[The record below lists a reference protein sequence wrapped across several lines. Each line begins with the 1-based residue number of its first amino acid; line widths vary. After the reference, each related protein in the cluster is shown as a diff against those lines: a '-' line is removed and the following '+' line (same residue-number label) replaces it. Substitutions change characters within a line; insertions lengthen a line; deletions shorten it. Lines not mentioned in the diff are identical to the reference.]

1 MSHPASPQALHLA
14 DSQALA
20 RFGEF
25 GPQPQFLLDSQRLKV
40 LVAGLTPGQE
50 IPSHAESLA
59 MYHILTGAGT
69 MTVNGDQLTVSP
81 GSTVIVLD
89 GATRGLRADTQLIFL
104 AAKVG

>member
-1 MSHPASPQALHLA
+1 MSHPASPQALHFT

-40 LVAGLTPGQE
+40 LVAGLTPGQQ
-50 IPSHAESLA
+50 IPSHVETLA
-59 MYHILTGAGT
+59 MYHILAGAGT
-69 MTVNGDQLTVSP
+69 MTVNGDQLAIGP
-81 GSTVIVLD
+81 GSTVIILD
-89 GATRGLRADTQLIFL
+89 GATRGLHADTQLIFL